1 MLNNEVASPSRDV
14 QDWAI
19 RIKELRER
27 TLREVSRVVVGMD
40 RVANRFLIAL
50 LAGGHVLLEGV
61 PGVAKTT
68 LSKTLAQILGI
79 QYQRIQ
85 FTPDLLPSDV
95 TGTFILDRKTN
106 EFVLRKGPIFCQIL
120 LADEINRAPAK
131 TQSALLE
138 AMQEYQ
144 VTIEGTTLPLAPPFM
159 VLATQNPVEQ
169 EGVYRLPEAQ
179 LDRFLLR
186 IEMGYP
192 GPDSERA
199 MLKLHSQPVVP
210 TPQVFTPDVILAM
223 QTQTNQVF
231 GKEELYKYI
240 IELAE
245 ASRRHP
251 DVALGASPRASL
263 CLLRCARARAL
274 LEGRAYFTHEDV
286 QAMALSVLGH
296 RLIIRPEAEVEG
308 RTVKQ
313 IVRDIV
319 ESVPV
324 LKEAEGARSERRE
337 RVARDSQEG
346 EKGR

>member
-1 MLNNEVASPSRDV
+1 MLEVETITPTTDLAT
-14 QDWAI
+14 WAA
-19 RIKELRER
+19 RARELREQ
-27 TLREVSRVVVGMD
+27 TLREVARVVVGMD
-40 RVANRFLIAL
+40 RVASRFLIAL
-50 LAGGHVLLEGV
+50 CAGGHVLLEGV

-95 TGTFILDRKTN
+95 TGTYIFDRRTN
-106 EFVLRKGPIFCQIL
+106 EFTLRKGPIFCQIL

-144 VTIEGTTLPLAPPFM
+144 VTIEGTTLPLPRPFM

-192 GPDSERA
+192 GPDHEKA
-199 MLKLHSQPVVP
+199 MLKLHSQPIVIA
-210 TPQVFTPDVILAM
+210 PQLFTSELILTLRA
-223 QTQTNQVF
+223 QVNRVYC
-231 GKEELYKYI
+231 KEELYTYI
-240 IELAE
+240 IDLAE

-263 CLLRCARARAL
+263 TLLRCARSRAL
-274 LEGRAYFTHEDV
+274 LDGRTYFTHEDV
-286 QAMALSVLGH
+286 QTIALGVLGH

-308 RTVKQ
+308 KSAKQ
-313 IVRDIV
+313 IVREII

-324 LKEAEGARSERRE
+324 L
-337 RVARDSQEG
+337 VAN
-346 EKGR
+346 

>member
-1 MLNNEVASPSRDV
+1 MASPQETATPHELDA
-14 QDWAI
+14 WAA

-27 TLREVSRVVVGMD
+27 TLLEVGRVVVGMD
-40 RVANRFLIAL
+40 RVTLRFLIAL

-95 TGTFILDRKTN
+95 TGTYIHDRKSN
-106 EFVLRKGPIFCQIL
+106 EFVLRKGPVFCQIL

-138 AMQEYQ
+138 AMQELQ

-192 GPDSERA
+192 GPEHEKA
-199 MLKLHSQPVVP
+199 MLKLHSQPIVLV
-210 TPQVFTPDVILAM
+210 PQVFSADMILAM
-223 QTQTNQVF
+223 QAQVQRVF
-231 GKEELYKYI
+231 GKEELFTYI
-240 IELAE
+240 VDLAE

-274 LEGRAYFTHEDV
+274 LEGRSFFTHEDV

-296 RLIIRPEAEVEG
+296 RLIVRPEAEVEG
-308 RTVKQ
+308 KTVKE
-313 IVRDIV
+313 IVGEIIA
-319 ESVPV
+319 SVPV
-324 LKEAEGARSERRE
+324 RPEQQAAGS
-337 RVARDSQEG
+337 
-346 EKGR
+346 

>member
-1 MLNNEVASPSRDV
+1 MLEVETVTPTTDLAT
-14 QDWAI
+14 WAA
-19 RIKELRER
+19 RARELRDQ
-27 TLREVSRVVVGMD
+27 TLREVARVVVGMD
-40 RVANRFLIAL
+40 RVASRFLIAL
-50 LAGGHVLLEGV
+50 CAGGHVLLEGV

-95 TGTFILDRKTN
+95 TGTYIFDRRTN
-106 EFVLRKGPIFCQIL
+106 EFNLRKGPIFCQIL

-144 VTIEGTTLPLAPPFM
+144 VTIEGTTLPLPRPFM

-192 GPDSERA
+192 GPEHEKA
-199 MLKLHSQPVVP
+199 MLKLHSQPIVIA
-210 TPQVFTPDVILAM
+210 PQLFTPELILTLQA
-223 QTQTNQVF
+223 QVNRVYC
-231 GKEELYKYI
+231 KEELYTYI
-240 IELAE
+240 IDLAE

-251 DVALGASPRASL
+251 DIALGASPRASL
-263 CLLRCARARAL
+263 TLLRCARSRAL
-274 LEGRAYFTHEDV
+274 LDGRTYFTHEDV
-286 QAMALSVLGH
+286 QTIALGVLGH

-308 RTVKQ
+308 KTAKQ
-313 IVRDIV
+313 IVREII

-324 LKEAEGARSERRE
+324 L
-337 RVARDSQEG
+337 VTT
-346 EKGR
+346 